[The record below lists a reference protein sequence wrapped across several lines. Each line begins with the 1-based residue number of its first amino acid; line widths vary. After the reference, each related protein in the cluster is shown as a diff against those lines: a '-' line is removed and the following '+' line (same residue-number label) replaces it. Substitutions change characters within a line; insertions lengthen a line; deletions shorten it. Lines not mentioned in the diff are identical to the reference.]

1 MSERRLFI
9 LVEGNDDERF
19 FTSIIIPLLSPRYRA
34 IRLIKYAC
42 MRSNRVCRFIR
53 SIHRAGDE
61 LLLVTDIDK
70 APGVAAKKQI
80 IMERFG
86 VVQPGEIMVIIQ
98 EIESWYLAGLELED
112 AQRLGARPLHSTDQV
127 TKEIF
132 NTSIPPQYTSRIA
145 YMIEILS
152 RFSIPSACRK
162 NRSFHHFMD
171 RYYLDCGVTQEDEA
185 REIPVKREEE
195 PGEGPGMNTSPD
207 ARNPGIR
214 KEAGQG

>member
-19 FTSIIIPLLSPRYRA
+19 FTRVIIPLLSPRYRA
-34 IRLIKYAC
+34 VRLIKYAC

-61 LLLVTDIDK
+61 LLLVADIDK
-70 APGVAAKKQI
+70 VPGVTAKKRI
-80 IMERFG
+80 LMERFG

-98 EIESWYLAGLELED
+98 EIESWYLAGLETQD
-112 AQRLGARPLHSTDQV
+112 AHRLGVHPIPSTDQV

-132 NTSIPPQYTSRIA
+132 NATIPPQYTSRIA
-145 YMIEILS
+145 YMLEILS

-171 RYYLDCGVTQEDEA
+171 RYYLDCGDTPEDAAPES
-185 REIPVKREEE
+185 RVRDDEGSGEQI
-195 PGEGPGMNTSPD
+195 GEGSPGDTHVIAVRKD
-207 ARNPGIR
+207 PG
-214 KEAGQG
+214 A